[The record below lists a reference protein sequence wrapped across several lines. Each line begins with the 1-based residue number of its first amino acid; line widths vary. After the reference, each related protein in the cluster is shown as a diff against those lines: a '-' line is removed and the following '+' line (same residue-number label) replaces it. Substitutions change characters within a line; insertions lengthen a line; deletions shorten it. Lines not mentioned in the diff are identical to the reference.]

1 MSAIHT
7 GSIRLK
13 TALPGPRSLELAAR
27 RDAAVPRGVGHATPV
42 YAASARG
49 ALLTDVDG
57 NVLIDFAGGIGTLNV
72 GHANPEVVRAAAA
85 QLERFTHTCFS
96 VVPYEA
102 YVALAEKL
110 NALAPGR
117 GPKKTML
124 ANSGAE
130 ALENAVKIAR
140 HATGREAVVVF
151 DHAFHGRTLLTMTMT
166 SKVRPYK
173 FGFGPF
179 APEVYR
185 LPYPYEYRGRYA
197 GPSASAAALEEF
209 FKTQVA
215 AEKVACV
222 VLELVL
228 GEGGFVVAP
237 REYVDALA
245 RICREHG
252 ILLVADEVQTG
263 FGRTGRL
270 FACEHYGLEPDL
282 VTMAKSLAGGLP
294 LSAVTGRAD
303 VMDAAQVGGL
313 GGTYTGN
320 PVACAAA
327 LAAIEFLEKQRL
339 VERAAAIGRMVEAR
353 FCRFAERFP
362 FVGDARGLGA
372 MRALE
377 IVRDGAGREP
387 DKDRT
392 DRILRLAYE
401 KGLVLVGAG
410 TYGNVIRTLMPL
422 VITDDELAEGLD
434 VLEHALQTS

>member
-1 MSAIHT
+1 
-7 GSIRLK
+7 
-13 TALPGPRSLELAAR
+13 
-27 RDAAVPRGVGHATPV
+27 V
-42 YAASARG
+42 
-49 ALLTDVDG
+49 TDVDG

-96 VVPYEA
+96 VAPYEG

-110 NALAPGR
+110 NAIAPGA
-117 GPKKTML
+117 GPKKTLL

-151 DHAFHGRTLLTMTMT
+151 EHAFHGRTLLTMTMT

-173 FGFGPF
+173 DGFGPF

-185 LPYPYEYRGRYA
+185 LPFPYEYRGHYA
-197 GPSASAAALEEF
+197 GPAGTVDALEEF

-215 AEKVACV
+215 AERVACV

-237 REYVDALA
+237 PDYVAALS

-252 ILLVADEVQTG
+252 ILLVIDEVQTG
-263 FGRTGRL
+263 FGRTGKM

-282 VTMAKSLAGGLP
+282 VTMAKSLGGGLP

-303 VMDAAQVGGL
+303 VMDSAQVGGL
-313 GGTYTGN
+313 GGTYAGN

-327 LAAIEFLEKQRL
+327 LAAVAFIEKNRL
-339 VERAAAIGRMVEAR
+339 PERAAAIGRTVEAR
-353 FCRFAERFP
+353 FRGFAERFP

-372 MRALE
+372 MRSLE
-377 IVRDGAGREP
+377 LVKDKATKQP

-392 DRILRLAYE
+392 DRVIKAAYQA
-401 KGLVLVGAG
+401 GLILVGAG
-410 TYGNVIRTLMPL
+410 TYGNILRTLMPL

-434 VLEHALQTS
+434 VLDHALQKA

>member
-1 MSAIHT
+1 MSTTRTA
-7 GSIRLK
+7 SIRLK
-13 TALPGPRSLELAAR
+13 TALPGPRSVALAAR
-27 RDAAVPRGVGHATPV
+27 REAAVPKGIGHATPI
-42 YAASARG
+42 YTAEARG

-57 NVLIDFAGGIGTLNV
+57 NVLIDFAGGIGTMNV
-72 GHANPEVVRAAAA
+72 GHANPDVVRAAAV
-85 QLERFTHTCFS
+85 QLSRFTHTCFS
-96 VVPYEA
+96 VAPYEG

-110 NALAPGR
+110 NAITPGR

-130 ALENAVKIAR
+130 ALENAVKVAR
-140 HATGREAVVVF
+140 RATGREAVVVF
-151 DHAFHGRTLLTMTMT
+151 EHAFHGRTLLTMSMT

-173 FGFGPF
+173 HGFGPF

-185 LPYPYEYRGRYA
+185 LPYPYEYRDRA
-197 GPSASAAALEEF
+197 RVSAASLEEF
-209 FKTQVA
+209 FLTHVA
-215 AEKVACV
+215 ADNVACV
-222 VLELVL
+222 VIELVL

-237 REYVDALA
+237 RDYVDALV
-245 RICREHG
+245 RICRERG

-263 FGRTGRL
+263 FGRTGRM

-327 LAAIEFLEKQRL
+327 LAAIAFLEEHRL
-339 VERAAAIGRMVEAR
+339 VERAAAIGRTVEAR
-353 FCRFAERFP
+353 FRAFSERFP
-362 FVGDARGLGA
+362 FIGDARGLGA

-377 IVRDGAGREP
+377 IVRDRTGREP
-387 DKDRT
+387 DKERT
-392 DRILRLAYE
+392 DRILRHACE
-401 KGLVLVGAG
+401 KGLLLLSAG
-410 TYGNVIRTLMPL
+410 TFGNVIRTLMPL

-434 VLEHALQTS
+434 VLEHALETA

>member
-1 MSAIHT
+1 MSAT
-7 GSIRLK
+7 RTSSIRLK
-13 TALPGPRSLELAAR
+13 TALPGPRSLALAAR
-27 RDAAVPRGVGHATPV
+27 RAEAVPRGVGHSTPV
-42 YAASARG
+42 YASSARG

-72 GHANPEVVRAAAA
+72 GHANPEVVRAAGA

-96 VVPYEA
+96 VAPYEG

-117 GPKKTML
+117 RPKKTLL

-151 DHAFHGRTLLTMTMT
+151 EHAFHGRTLLAMTMT

-173 FGFGPF
+173 YGFGPF

-185 LPYPYEYRGRYA
+185 LPFPYEYRGGA
-197 GPSASAAALEEF
+197 PATGAAALEDF

-215 AEKVACV
+215 AERVACV
-222 VLELVL
+222 VIELVL

-245 RICREHG
+245 RLCRAHG
-252 ILLVADEVQTG
+252 ILLVVDEVQTG
-263 FGRTGRL
+263 FGRTGKM
-270 FACEHYGLEPDL
+270 FACEHYDLEPDI
-282 VTMAKSLAGGLP
+282 VTLAKSLAGGLP

-303 VMDAAQVGGL
+303 VMDSAQVGGL

-327 LAAIEFLEKQRL
+327 LAAIEFLERHRL
-339 VERAAAIGRMVEAR
+339 PERAAEIGRVVEAR
-353 FCRFAERFP
+353 FRRFLERFP

-377 IVRDGAGREP
+377 LVKDRATKAP

-392 DRILRLAYE
+392 DRVIRKAYE
-401 KGLVLVGAG
+401 SGLLLVGAG
-410 TYGNVIRTLMPL
+410 THGNVIRTLMPL

-434 VLEHALQTS
+434 VLEHALETA

>member
-1 MSAIHT
+1 MSTTRIA
-7 GSIRLK
+7 SIRLK
-13 TALPGPRSLELAAR
+13 TALPGPRSLALAAR
-27 RDAAVPRGVGHATPV
+27 RDAAIPRGIGHATPI
-42 YAASARG
+42 YAAGAKG

-57 NVLIDFAGGIGTLNV
+57 NVLIDFAGGIGTMNV

-96 VVPYEA
+96 VAPYEG

-110 NALAPGR
+110 NSIAPGR
-117 GPKKTML
+117 GTKKTML

-140 HATGREAVVVF
+140 RATGREAVVVF
-151 DHAFHGRTLLTMTMT
+151 EHAFHGRTLLTMSMT

-173 FGFGPF
+173 HGFGPF

-185 LPYPYEYRGRYA
+185 LPYPYEYRDRA
-197 GPSASAAALEEF
+197 RASAASLEEF
-209 FKTQVA
+209 FLTQVA
-215 AEKVACV
+215 ADKVACV
-222 VLELVL
+222 VIELVL

-263 FGRTGRL
+263 FGRTGKM

-294 LSAVTGRAD
+294 LSAITGRAD

-327 LAAIEFLEKQRL
+327 LAAIAFLEEHRL
-339 VERAAAIGRMVEAR
+339 VERAAAIGRTVEAR
-353 FCRFAERFP
+353 FRSFSERFP
-362 FVGDARGLGA
+362 FIGDERGLGA

-377 IVRDGAGREP
+377 IVRDRAGREP

-392 DRILRLAYE
+392 DRVLRHAYE
-401 KGLVLVGAG
+401 RGLLLLSAG
-410 TYGNVIRTLMPL
+410 TFGNVIRTLMPL

-434 VLEHALQTS
+434 VLEHALETA

>member
-1 MSAIHT
+1 MSAT
-7 GSIRLK
+7 RASAIRLK
-13 TALPGPRSLELAAR
+13 TALPGPRSVALGAR
-27 RDAAVPRGVGHATPV
+27 RAEAVPRGVGHSTPI

-49 ALLTDVDG
+49 ALVTDVDG

-96 VVPYEA
+96 VAPYEG
-102 YVALAEKL
+102 YVALCEKL
-110 NALAPGR
+110 NAIAPGR
-117 GPKKTML
+117 GVKKTL
-124 ANSGAE
+124 LTNSGAE

-151 DHAFHGRTLLTMTMT
+151 EHAFHGRTLLAMTMT

-185 LPYPYEYRGRYA
+185 LPFPYAYRGYA
-197 GPSASAAALEEF
+197 PGSGAAALETF
-209 FKTQVA
+209 FQTQVA

-228 GEGGFVVAP
+228 GEGGFVPAP
-237 REYVDALA
+237 REYVEALA
-245 RICREHG
+245 RACRDHG
-252 ILLVADEVQTG
+252 ILLVVDEVQTG
-263 FGRTGRL
+263 FGRTGKM

-282 VTMAKSLAGGLP
+282 VTTAKSLAGGLP

-303 VMDAAQVGGL
+303 VMDSAQVGGL
-313 GGTYTGN
+313 GGTYAGN

-327 LAAIEFLEKQRL
+327 LAAIDFLEKHRL
-339 VERAAAIGRMVEAR
+339 VERAAEIGRTVETR
-353 FCRFAERFP
+353 FRGFLERFP

-377 IVRDGAGREP
+377 LVKDRATKEP

-392 DRILRLAYE
+392 DRVIRKAWE
-401 KGLVLVGAG
+401 SGLLLVGAG
-410 TYGNVIRTLMPL
+410 THGNVIRTLMPL
-422 VITDDELAEGLD
+422 VIADDELAEGLD
-434 VLEHALQTS
+434 VLEHALETA